1 MDVVV
6 NNLDN
11 RGGKI
16 KGVGDVL
23 QGGGADSTYFWSYM
37 WVMTPHMG
45 RSMGGFQHRV
55 SIQINGR

>member
-1 MDVVV
+1 MDTVV

-23 QGGGADSTYFWSYM
+23 QGGGADSTYFLVLY
-37 WVMTPHMG
+37 VGDDPPHG
-45 RSMGGFQHRV
+45 TVHWGV
-55 SIQINGR
+55 ST